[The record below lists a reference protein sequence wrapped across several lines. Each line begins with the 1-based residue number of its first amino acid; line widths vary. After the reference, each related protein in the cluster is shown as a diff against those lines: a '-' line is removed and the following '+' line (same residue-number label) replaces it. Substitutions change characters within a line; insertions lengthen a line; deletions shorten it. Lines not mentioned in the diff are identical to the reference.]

1 MSTCTICGGSGI
13 QRVSS
18 QRFRTCQACLG
29 TGRITAAS
37 QSAPLSQLT
46 SVDPSIARLDS
57 VPQRV
62 S

>member
-37 QSAPLSQLT
+37 QPAPLSQLST
-46 SVDPSIARLDS
+46 VDPSITRLDS

>member
-29 TGRITAAS
+29 TGRLSAAI
-37 QSAPLSQLT
+37 QPAVMSQLT
-46 SVDPSIARLDS
+46 TADSSIKRLET
-57 VPQRV
+57 V
-62 S
+62 SQQAS